1 MKIDFSEEHKIK
13 ILDYIEKYKNISN
26 EEFQIYNKVKSL
38 QEEINELTTKLQTI
52 ESNLQSHRDNE
63 KKYMEE
69 LHSIYGD
76 FTLQDLYESIFKDC
90 Y

>member
-1 MKIDFSEEHKIK
+1 MKINFSEEHKDK
-13 ILDYIEKYKNISN
+13 ILNYIEKYKKISN
-26 EEFQIYNKVKSL
+26 EELEIYNKVKSL
-38 QEEINELTTKLQTI
+38 QQEINELTSKLQTI
-52 ESNLQSHRDNE
+52 ESNLQSHRDAE

-90 Y
+90 

>member
-26 EEFQIYNKVKSL
+26 EELQIYNKVKSL
-38 QEEINELTTKLQTI
+38 QEEIKELTSKLQTI
-52 ESNLQSHRDNE
+52 ESNLQSHRDDE

-69 LHSIYGD
+69 LHTIYGD
-76 FTLQDLYESIFKDC
+76 FTLQDLYESIF
-90 Y
+90 